1 MSGVCWYF
9 VSVISENIDPANLF
23 LLFNLIKRM
32 LVSSEVFNYGV
43 TDSVTSSTGAI
54 AVITP
59 DKGLDTS

>member
-1 MSGVCWYF
+1 MSVSYTHLT
-9 VSVISENIDPANLF
+9 SVISENIDPANLF

-32 LVSSEVFNYGV
+32 LVSSEVFNSGV

>member
-1 MSGVCWYF
+1 
-9 VSVISENIDPANLF
+9 
-23 LLFNLIKRM
+23 M
-32 LVSSEVFNYGV
+32 LVSSEVFNSGV